1 MKTFI
6 GLLAALI
13 CLAFISVLV
22 LRIWNIHVVSLET
35 VIKSSATL
43 IVLGIAAVLLIVIYG
58 LFFRNN
64 EDSYNP
70 KAGNRAHPKV

>member
-22 LRIWNIHVVSLET
+22 LRIWDIHVVSLET

-64 EDSYNP
+64 EDGYNP